1 MMVRRSRVFHV
12 GLCAALLSAP
22 PALADP
28 QASVGVTTGLA
39 LEDLAGPRSVLPAF
53 HLGVRGD
60 LLLLRT
66 SPRSMGLGP
75 YVHVATEAFESADLG
90 GGLSWLIP
98 ALEDLPIV
106 LSAGGFAR
114 TGQGR
119 SWSAGLQGDVF
130 AGSRSYNFHS
140 PYGMALGF
148 FAQTL
153 VIPDPPATV
162 DLVLGV
168 RVDAEV
174 LALPVL
180 FVVNAFR

>member
-1 MMVRRSRVFHV
+1 MLLGAR
-12 GLCAALLSAP
+12 AAS
-22 PALADP
+22 ADP

-53 HLGVRGD
+53 HLGLRGD

-66 SPRSMGLGP
+66 SPRTMGIGP
-75 YVHVATEAFESADLG
+75 YVHVATEAFESGDFG

-98 ALEDLPIV
+98 ATEDLPIV
-106 LSAGGFAR
+106 LSAGGFVR

-119 SWSAGLQGDVF
+119 TWAPGLQGDVF

-140 PYGMALGF
+140 AYGMTIGF

-153 VIPDPPATV
+153 AIPEPPATV
-162 DLVLGV
+162 DLVLGM
-168 RVDAEV
+168 RIDGEII
-174 LALPVL
+174 ALPIL
-180 FVVNAFR
+180 FVVNGFR

>member
-1 MMVRRSRVFHV
+1 VRRARLFHV
-12 GLCAALLSAP
+12 AACAAALVAAR
-22 PALADP
+22 PAQADP
-28 QASVGVTTGLA
+28 QASVGVTAGLG
-39 LEDLAGPRSVLPAF
+39 LEDLAGPRAVLPVF

-66 SPRSMGLGP
+66 GPRAMGVGP

-98 ALEDLPIV
+98 AFEDLPIV
-106 LSAGGFAR
+106 LSGGGFAR

-119 SWSAGLQGDVF
+119 NWSAGLQGDLF

-140 PYGMALGF
+140 AYGMAIGF

-153 VIPDPPATV
+153 FIPDPPATL

-168 RVDAEV
+168 RIDGEV
-174 LALPVL
+174 LALPIL
-180 FVVNAFR
+180 FVVNGFR